1 MAQGTRA
8 VKRSWGRFQRR
19 PLGIRLAAVA
29 IVIVVIAGIA
39 YGLSSSSG
47 NANASRVVTIPPSAE
62 IKALENA
69 STSTVGITAKTITV
83 GFPVSNLNALASNL
97 GFETDAEYGE
107 QAKAID
113 LFVDQINN
121 AGGVYGRKIIPDIV
135 NIDPTNETDMR
146 SVCKDWTEGPGAV
159 FAVLDGVG
167 SWDGVDQL
175 CITQEGRTP
184 LISQWTTVPNFAQP
198 GEPYLWWTGPNQGQ
212 VLIATI
218 DWAKSKG
225 YISKTKTLGII
236 AGNRPSDQD
245 ALNDYLLPALKK
257 MGIPTVVEPIA
268 ANPDE
273 AAATQADAPLV
284 LEKLKAA
291 GVKTMLPLIPF
302 NVFFPIISQE
312 NSQEYFPRLLLSD
325 YEFSIETSLG
335 ILQIFAK
342 ALNGQEGVTTETL
355 GGIDD
360 DRPYSQGGYDPGVR
374 QCWDVWHKAY
384 PQTPKGNINDHIEEQ
399 GPVQGWCQQIRL
411 LDDAL
416 KIAGPHLDRR
426 TFVEAMSK
434 ITNFPGGYSPVFSF
448 GPNKIAGPSQYR
460 VVKLH
465 INTPPSAQCKRGF
478 GKNAPPAGVCWVV
491 EQNWTPLPSVPNAGY
506 S

>member
-8 VKRSWGRFQRR
+8 LKRSWGRFQRR
-19 PLGIRLAAVA
+19 PVGVRLGTVAV
-29 IVIVVIAGIA
+29 IIVVIGGIA
-39 YGLSSSSG
+39 YGLSSNTGNDAGSST
-47 NANASRVVTIPPSAE
+47 VTTPSARPT
-62 IKALENA
+62 ALENA
-69 STSTVGITAKTITV
+69 STSTVGITSKTITI

-97 GFETDAEYGE
+97 GFETDVEYSE

-121 AGGVYGRKIIPDIV
+121 EGGIYGRKIIPDIV

-146 SVCKDWTEGPGAV
+146 AVCKSWTEGPGAV

-167 SWDGVDQL
+167 SWDGDDQL
-175 CITQEGRTP
+175 CITQEGHTP
-184 LISQWTTVPNFAQP
+184 LISEWTTVPNFAQP
-198 GEPYLWWTGPNQGQ
+198 GEPYLWWTGPNQAQ
-212 VLIATI
+212 VLIATV
-218 DWAKSKG
+218 DWAKSEG
-225 YISKTKTLGII
+225 YISNTNALGII
-236 AGNRPSDQD
+236 AGDRPSDQD